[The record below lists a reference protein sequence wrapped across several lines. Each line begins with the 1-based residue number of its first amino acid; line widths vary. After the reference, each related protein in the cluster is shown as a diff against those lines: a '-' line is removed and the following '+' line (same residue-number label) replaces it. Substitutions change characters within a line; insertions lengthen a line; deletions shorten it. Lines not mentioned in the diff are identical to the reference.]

1 MGSGDVW
8 VASPF
13 PAPNSLF
20 FHGRLN
26 RNVANPFLPLQTPF
40 SRRPRAAEAT
50 GGWWGQDRGRSPHG
64 VPAKT
69 PSLCIPPSQEQGG
82 RSYHPPAV
90 LNFILI
96 LLSEM
101 GFYKN
106 YRRLLWANG
115 CSEDLGLA
123 KNVGF
128 RVPWG

>member
-26 RNVANPFLPLQTPF
+26 RNVANPFLPLRTPF
-40 SRRPRAAEAT
+40 PAVHGLQKPRGVGGDRTVAEAPMVSSQKPHLCVSPPPKSRAADPIT
-50 GGWWGQDRGRSPHG
+50 
-64 VPAKT
+64 
-69 PSLCIPPSQEQGG
+69 
-82 RSYHPPAV
+82 HP
-90 LNFILI
+90 LFLI
-96 LLSEM
+96 SFLLSEM

-106 YRRLLWANG
+106 YRRLLWAKG
-115 CSEDLGLA
+115 HREDLGLA

-128 RVPWG
+128 CVPWG